1 MCFLLFYHILLFVF
15 RCFFLFNSK
24 STIKFAIFCLF
35 FAINEPYKQTTN
47 KTLILHR
54 MIIIILAHSSCMWRK
69 RERTELYWIKWIMM
83 IMVKIRWFLQRKK
96 FWMAWKDKISFYLI
110 VKRAEWEENAD
121 QKGTHTH
128 R

>member
-1 MCFLLFYHILLFVF
+1 MKTKTILFCVRMYCTRFMSCSQHLWHFFFIVFCSLCNARENIYYSYHLKNVFLIILSYFIIFFFDV
-15 RCFFLFNSK
+15 FFLFNSK

-69 RERTELYWIKWIMM
+69 RERTELY
-83 IMVKIRWFLQRKK
+83 
-96 FWMAWKDKISFYLI
+96 
-110 VKRAEWEENAD
+110 
-121 QKGTHTH
+121 
-128 R
+128 